1 MKSILN
7 KENKIWNTNESLD
20 GNWNTGGPES
30 ISKHVLS
37 YREHWLMRTQHKMI
51 CQPSCRISA
60 VKIRGVR
67 EGNGGKE
74 GGREEKEDRK
84 KNAKRGN
91 KSSIELELSNFRYH
105 RNCFRDFSNKLQ
117 INPAKNPSTIKL
129 QL

>member
-1 MKSILN
+1 
-7 KENKIWNTNESLD
+7 
-20 GNWNTGGPES
+20 
-30 ISKHVLS
+30 
-37 YREHWLMRTQHKMI
+37 MRTQHKMI

-74 GGREEKEDRK
+74 VGREEKEDRK

>member
-1 MKSILN
+1 MPTILQDLSSKN
-7 KENKIWNTNESLD
+7 QGSE
-20 GNWNTGGPES
+20 GGEWR
-30 ISKHVLS
+30 KG
-37 YREHWLMRTQHKMI
+37 R
-51 CQPSCRISA
+51 
-60 VKIRGVR
+60 R
-67 EGNGGKE
+67 EGGE
-74 GGREEKEDRK
+74 GRQK

>member
-1 MKSILN
+1 M
-7 KENKIWNTNESLD
+7 EE
-20 GNWNTGGPES
+20 
-30 ISKHVLS
+30 
-37 YREHWLMRTQHKMI
+37 RR
-51 CQPSCRISA
+51 
-60 VKIRGVR
+60 
-67 EGNGGKE
+67 E
-74 GGREEKEDRK
+74 GGRRRKTEK